1 MRVAAIGQGYVG
13 LPLSIAIASS
23 GHTLYA
29 VEIDPVRF
37 ESLRACRS
45 YIVDVT
51 DEELRRET
59 ENERYVPVANLA
71 EVPEVDVYLI
81 STPTPLTEDKRPD
94 LTYVDR
100 ALAQVAAVARPGAL
114 IVVESTVYPG
124 AIRQHVAPLFE
135 QLSGL
140 KSGVDVFFAYSPDRV
155 DPGRDAVLVDVPKLV
170 SGLDDQALEAIR
182 TFYGT
187 VFKEVVPV
195 SSCEVAEFTKLLEN
209 TFRYLNIAFVNELS
223 KATSE
228 MNISLREVISAA
240 STKPFGFMP
249 FHHGPGV
256 GGHCLPNNV
265 HYLNH
270 ALSSAGH
277 KSDLLNAAAQINES
291 MPRHVMQRLAAS
303 LERQGKSL
311 QGATVLILGVAF
323 KSGVSDSR
331 NSPAF
336 AIGAE
341 LVSMGTT
348 VKVTDPWLGIDMD
361 ADTFKAVE
369 LTAAECR
376 DADAVVLVTDH
387 EEIDYETVLASSN
400 LIFDCRGMLNSAEVE
415 QL

>member
-29 VEIDPVRF
+29 VEIDPARY

-45 YIVDVT
+45 YLVDVT

-59 ENERYVPVANLA
+59 ENNRYLPVPDLA
-71 EVPEVDVYLI
+71 DVPEVDIYVI
-81 STPTPLTEDKRPD
+81 STPTPLTEEKRPD
-94 LTYVDR
+94 LTYLDR
-100 ALAQVAAVARPGAL
+100 ALAQVAEVARPGAL
-114 IVVESTVYPG
+114 VVIESTIFPG
-124 AIRQHVAPLFE
+124 ATRTHIAPLFE
-135 QLSGL
+135 RLSGL
-140 KSGVDVFFAYSPDRV
+140 KAGVDVFFAYSPDRV
-155 DPGRDAVLVDVPKLV
+155 DPGRDTVLSDVPKLV
-170 SGLDDQALEAIR
+170 SGLDAQSLEAIR
-182 TFYGT
+182 NFYGT

-240 STKPFGFMP
+240 ATKPFGYMP

-270 ALSSAGH
+270 ALNSAGH
-277 KSDLLNAAAQINES
+277 KSELLNAATEINDS

-323 KSGVSDSR
+323 KSGVADSR
-331 NSPAF
+331 NSPAY
-336 AIGAE
+336 AIAAE

-348 VKVTDPWLGIDMD
+348 VKVTDPWLGIDMTS
-361 ADTFKAVE
+361 DTFTAVE
-369 LTAAECR
+369 LTAEECR
-376 DADAVVLVTDH
+376 GADAVLLVTDH

-400 LIFDCRGMLNSAEVE
+400 LIFDCRGMLNAAEVE

>member
-59 ENERYVPVANLA
+59 ENERYVPMANLA

-81 STPTPLTEDKRPD
+81 STPTPLTDDKRPD

-100 ALAQVAAVARPGAL
+100 ALAQVASVARPGAL

-135 QLSGL
+135 RLSGL

-155 DPGRDAVLVDVPKLV
+155 DPGRDAVLCDVPKLV

-223 KATSE
+223 KATSA

-270 ALSSAGH
+270 ALGSAGH
-277 KSDLLNAAAQINES
+277 KSHLLNAAAEINES

-303 LERQGKSL
+303 LRRQGKSL

-323 KSGVSDSR
+323 KSGVADSR

-361 ADTFKAVE
+361 SDTFKAVE
-369 LTAAECR
+369 LTADECR
-376 DADAVVLVTDH
+376 HADAVVLVTDH

-400 LIFDCRGMLNSAEVE
+400 LIFDCRGMLNAAEVE

>member
-29 VEIDPVRF
+29 VDIDPVRF
-37 ESLRACRS
+37 ASLRACRS

-59 ENERYVPVANLA
+59 DNQRYVPVSSLA
-71 EVPEVDVYLI
+71 EVPEVDVYVI
-81 STPTPLTEDKRPD
+81 STPTPLTDDKEPD
-94 LTYVDR
+94 LTYLDR
-100 ALAQVAAVARPGAL
+100 ALADVAAVAGPGAL
-114 IVVESTVYPG
+114 IVIESTVHPG
-124 AIRQHVAPLFE
+124 AMREHVAPLFE
-135 QLSGL
+135 RLSGL
-140 KSGVDVFFAYSPDRV
+140 KSGIGVFFAYSPDRV
-155 DPGRDAVLVDVPKLV
+155 DPGRDGALGDIPKLI
-170 SGLDDQALEAIR
+170 SGLDDKALELIR
-182 TFYGT
+182 DFYGT
-187 VFKEVVPV
+187 VFKQVVSV

-228 MNISLREVISAA
+228 MSISLREVVSAA
-240 STKPFGFMP
+240 STKPYGFMP

-270 ALSSAGH
+270 ALDSAGH
-277 KSDLLNAAAQINES
+277 KSELLSVAAEINES
-291 MPRHVMQRLAAS
+291 MPRHVMWRLAKS

-311 QGATVLILGVAF
+311 RGATVLILGVAF
-323 KSGVSDSR
+323 KPGVADSR

-336 AIGAE
+336 ALGAE
-341 LVSMGTT
+341 LVATGTT
-348 VKVTDPWLGIDMD
+348 VKVTDPWLGVDSGFEPF
-361 ADTFKAVE
+361 TAVE

-376 DADAVVLVTDH
+376 DADAVVLLTDH
-387 EEIDYETVLASSN
+387 DQIDYETVLASSN
-400 LIFDCRGMLNSAEVE
+400 LIFDCRGMLNAAGVE